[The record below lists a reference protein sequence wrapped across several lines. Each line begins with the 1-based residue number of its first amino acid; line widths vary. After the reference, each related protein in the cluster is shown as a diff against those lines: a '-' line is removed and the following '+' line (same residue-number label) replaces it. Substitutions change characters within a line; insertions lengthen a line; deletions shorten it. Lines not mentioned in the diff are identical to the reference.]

1 MFCLSKKTDYALIG
15 LAFLAQNP
23 HRVASAR
30 EIAEAYGLPRPL
42 LMNILKT
49 LHQQGILRSIRGS
62 SGGYQIAVNL
72 DTVALYDLIR
82 VLERTEPAARVLDDG
97 TMSNVPA
104 RRRVNLAGPVA
115 APIQAL
121 HYKFR
126 RFLRDVKLSDLLLA
140 GRRIDVPLE
149 RLEAHDR
156 PSAGRAAS
164 DRSTSIRNATV
175 PALRNTPAPEPVVSV

>member
-1 MFCLSKKTDYALIG
+1 MFCLSKKTDYALTG

-42 LMNILKT
+42 LMNIFKT
-49 LHQQGILRSIRGS
+49 LHQQGMLRSIRGS
-62 SGGYQIAVNL
+62 NGGYQIVAKLDAVS
-72 DTVALYDLIR
+72 LYDLIR
-82 VLERTEPAARVLDDG
+82 VLEQNEPAARVPDDE
-97 TMSNVPA
+97 TISNVPA
-104 RRRVNLAGPVA
+104 RRRSKLTGPVA

-126 RFLRDVKLSDLLLA
+126 RFLRDVKLSDLLLP

-149 RLEAHDR
+149 RLEAHER
-156 PSAGRAAS
+156 SAGW
-164 DRSTSIRNATV
+164 NAIPKT
-175 PALRNTPAPEPVVSV
+175 PEPAAVPGV